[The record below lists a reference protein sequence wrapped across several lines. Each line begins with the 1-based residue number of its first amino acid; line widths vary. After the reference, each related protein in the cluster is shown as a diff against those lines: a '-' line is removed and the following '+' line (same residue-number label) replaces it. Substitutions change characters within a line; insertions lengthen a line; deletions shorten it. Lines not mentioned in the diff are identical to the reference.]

1 MSTIN
6 TARST
11 SLESNQLCQ
20 IGLTNSGSTNTLIST
35 YGSTFVQNYVASKTS
50 SGRKK
55 RQTTYTFTCD
65 DLNTMSTGV
74 TSLTSSQLQ
83 TLTGTEFY
91 KCQTLLG
98 SSSNSWSSAQLS
110 VLAST
115 AKTFYTSAS
124 AISDKNITALNSI
137 MVGFS
142 SSDLAILTFTTT
154 TSIGALGA
162 LNGWS
167 SDQLNSLATPLTN
180 YVTNYLSG
188 TITSDFLTSAANLL
202 CSLTSGQI
210 TGITESVF
218 TSSVSAL
225 AKISLTCPNMNSWY
239 AKAKISSTYGATLV
253 SDNSKLTELGSILTG
268 ITTTDIASVPADSI
282 SSISTTAWK
291 YMPAA
296 TVNSLSSDQ
305 LNGLSNDQLTSL
317 LNSPNYSSFSG
328 PITSALSSL
337 SGSSSAK
344 SGAINFNA
352 NLVLLIGLQTFLF
365 FYLFKCN

>member
-142 SSDLAILTFTTT
+142 SSDLAQLTFTTT

-167 SDQLNSLATPLTN
+167 SDQ
-180 YVTNYLSG
+180 VR
-188 TITSDFLTSAANLL
+188 IT
-202 CSLTSGQI
+202 
-210 TGITESVF
+210 
-218 TSSVSAL
+218 
-225 AKISLTCPNMNSWY
+225 
-239 AKAKISSTYGATLV
+239 
-253 SDNSKLTELGSILTG
+253 
-268 ITTTDIASVPADSI
+268 
-282 SSISTTAWK
+282 
-291 YMPAA
+291 
-296 TVNSLSSDQ
+296 
-305 LNGLSNDQLTSL
+305 
-317 LNSPNYSSFSG
+317 
-328 PITSALSSL
+328 
-337 SGSSSAK
+337 
-344 SGAINFNA
+344 
-352 NLVLLIGLQTFLF
+352 
-365 FYLFKCN
+365 